1 MRASTISLALLLA
14 LVLCSCQPSLLPFYT
29 TFDEIEI
36 PTIVGEWYEASE
48 DDSSIYYTI
57 TGDSNGYQVVYHQG
71 DTIKEYEV
79 HAFVIDKLT
88 FLDVVQ
94 VPTYSED
101 ALNNDL
107 FLQEHLV
114 ARIIMYPD
122 SMQLGFLNSEWY
134 AEMIDE
140 EEITAP
146 FLVMESGY
154 LITATAEQMR
164 PVLKKYGD
172 DIDAFPP
179 TTLYRLANN

>member
-1 MRASTISLALLLA
+1 MRASTIPFALLLA
-14 LVLCSCQPSLLPFYT
+14 LILCSCQPSLLPFYT
-29 TFDEIEI
+29 TFDEIEV
-36 PTIVGEWYEASE
+36 PQLVGEWYEAAD
-48 DDSSIYYTI
+48 DDSIVYTI
-57 TGDSNGYQVVYHQG
+57 TGDSNGYQVVSRQG
-71 DTIKEYEV
+71 ETVKEYDV
-79 HAFVIDKLT
+79 HAFTIDQFT
-88 FLDVVQ
+88 FLDVAQ
-94 VPTYSED
+94 IPTYSED
-101 ALNNDL
+101 ALNGDL

-114 ARIIMYPD
+114 ARLVMYGD

-146 FLVMESGY
+146 FIVMESGY